1 MSAESVIQKLDEA
14 CKYVEQD
21 IYRSIM
27 SEAASEIERLKSY
40 ILDLESSVRYLTLQS
55 TKAL

>member
-1 MSAESVIQKLDEA
+1 MSSQSVIQKLDEA

-21 IYRSIM
+21 VYRSIM
-27 SEAASEIERLKSY
+27 SEAASEIERLSNY

-55 TKAL
+55 TKGL

>member
-21 IYRSIM
+21 IYRSVM
-27 SEAASEIERLKSY
+27 SEAASEIERLKAY

-55 TKAL
+55 TKGL

>member
-1 MSAESVIQKLDEA
+1 MSSQSVIQKLDEA

-21 IYRSIM
+21 VYRSIM
-27 SEAASEIERLKSY
+27 SEAASEIERLSTY

-55 TKAL
+55 TKGL

>member
-1 MSAESVIQKLDEA
+1 MSSKSVIQKLDEA
-14 CKYVEQD
+14 CRYVEQD

-27 SEAASEIERLKSY
+27 SEAATEIERLNTY

-55 TKAL
+55 TKAM